1 MQADTWRTLRTRV
14 NFLALRL
21 HRGQRRG
28 ARAREAAPAA
38 ARAPQYLDGGDATKR
53 WALVAACLLGAAA
66 LPGCAGYY
74 YGEKYGPTLGT
85 TVDAML
91 RSDLVEASYRATDA
105 LLKTVALDPTQP
117 VVVTTLVNVERP
129 SESSRLGRI
138 VAEQIAGRMVQH
150 GVLVTEMTLRDAS
163 VVPRDQGE
171 LLLPR
176 PLRDAVRTQGA
187 QTAVVGS
194 YAVSARQLYIS
205 LKLIGPP
212 GNAVLAAHDY
222 AVPMDEDVRAML
234 AAP

>member
-1 MQADTWRTLRTRV
+1 M
-14 NFLALRL
+14 
-21 HRGQRRG
+21 
-28 ARAREAAPAA
+28 
-38 ARAPQYLDGGDATKR
+38 
-53 WALVAACLLGAAA
+53 AACLLGAAA

-171 LLLPR
+171 LLRPH
-176 PLRDAVRTQGA
+176 PLREAVRTQGA
-187 QTAVVGS
+187 RTAVVGT

-222 AVPMDEDVRAML
+222 VVPLDEDVRALL
-234 AAP
+234 AAR